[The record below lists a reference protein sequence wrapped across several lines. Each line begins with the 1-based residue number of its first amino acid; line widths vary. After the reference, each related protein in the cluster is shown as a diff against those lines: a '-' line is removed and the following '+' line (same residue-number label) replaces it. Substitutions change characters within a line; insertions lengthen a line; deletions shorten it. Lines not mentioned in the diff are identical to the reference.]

1 MGMVVEADLRKELK
15 HLYTAG
21 STPKLVDVPPL
32 SFLMIDGQ
40 GDPQAPAFAQAMQAL
55 YGAAY
60 SLKFRLKALGVEDT
74 VMPSEGLWSNPH
86 PSGWNQE
93 TIASW
98 SWTLM
103 IAQPPAVSEELVRD
117 ALEDL
122 GKKKD
127 LPALRLV
134 RLETFAEGPSA
145 QVMHVGPYATEPE
158 TIARLHAFI
167 REAGM
172 APAGRHH
179 EIYLGDPRRTAPKRL
194 KTILR
199 QPVEPSVA

>member
-1 MGMVVEADLRKELK
+1 MGAVVETDLRKELK
-15 HLYTAG
+15 HLYTAS

-32 SFLMIDGQ
+32 SFLMIDGT

-55 YGAAY
+55 YTTAY
-60 SLKFRLKALGVEDT
+60 ALKFRLKALGVEHT
-74 VMPSEGLWSNPH
+74 VMPSEGLWSNPD
-86 PSGWNQE
+86 PSGWNPE
-93 TIASW
+93 NIATW

-103 IAQPPAVSEELVRD
+103 IAQPPAVSEELVRETLD
-117 ALEDL
+117 DL

-127 LPALRLV
+127 LPPLRFV
-134 RLETFAEGPSA
+134 RLETLAEGRAA
-145 QVMHVGPYATEPE
+145 QVLHVGPYATEPD

-167 REAGM
+167 HEEGM

-179 EIYLGDPRRTAPKRL
+179 EIYLGDPRRTAPERL